1 MIFIFFNYYI
11 MNRNIIINNSKLDIL
26 EPTKNLYMVNDTIL
40 QNRIDKGVVNHNT
53 DKNYG
58 VNALSANPDFGI
70 NAGGMSRD
78 VLSSNPI
85 QIESELYGMHLLN
98 GKYQMKKRNYDFTPR
113 INKLN
118 SVKFFEKQEFT
129 YIPEPLV
136 IEKNQRP
143 IIP

>member
-1 MIFIFFNYYI
+1 

-40 QNRIDKGVVNHNT
+40 QNRINKNIVEQNT
-53 DKNYG
+53 DINYG
-58 VNALSANPDFGI
+58 VSQLSANPDFGI
-70 NAGGMSRD
+70 NAGHMSRD
-78 VLSSNPI
+78 VLSKNPI
-85 QIESELYGMHLLN
+85 NIENELYGLHMLN
-98 GKYQMKKRNYDFTPR
+98 GKYQVKKRKYGFTPR

-118 SVKFFEKQEFT
+118 NVKFFEKQEVT